1 MMSCDHCYHGNI
13 PSPIGVM
20 YVGFHIAL
28 RGWVRGGEEEG
39 DDFCVTYSTFTM
51 LTYPK
56 RTSTQVGLQIPRT
69 AAVPMRPV

>member
-1 MMSCDHCYHGNI
+1 
-13 PSPIGVM
+13 
-20 YVGFHIAL
+20 VGFHIAL